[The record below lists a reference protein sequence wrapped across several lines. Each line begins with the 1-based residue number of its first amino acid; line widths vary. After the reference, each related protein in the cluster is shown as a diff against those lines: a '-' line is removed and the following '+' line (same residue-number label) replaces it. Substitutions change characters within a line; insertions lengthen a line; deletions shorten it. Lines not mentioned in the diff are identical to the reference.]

1 MDFRLTEEQQLLVDS
16 LKELCLREIPDSVI
30 AELDEKHE
38 FPWKQWQILADNGYT
53 GLGIDE
59 AYGGTPADVTTQCLV
74 ADVLGKYAFPLSVIY
89 GLGVICIRDIQDFG
103 TEEQKQ
109 LILGG
114 VSRGEPPVAL
124 GISEPQAA
132 SDASGLKTRADFDG
146 DDVIINGQKIY
157 CTISNVAKYIL
168 MMTRD
173 PEIENPYKAMSM
185 WIVPTDT
192 PGVRINPL
200 PKVGWWSVPTCEVFL
215 DNVRIPKSNL
225 LGTLNN
231 GWFQLM
237 KNFEIERVVL
247 SASVVGAAEAAFED
261 AARYANSRVQFGKP
275 IGSYQLIQ
283 KKIVDMALKVENM
296 RNYYS
301 KVAWMMDNGIPVR
314 HEHAMAKLYITQAAF
329 EVTDDAMQVLG
340 GMGYMMAARVQR
352 LWRDVRVMRI
362 GGGTDE
368 IMYNIAGPQLLK
380 NFK

>member
-16 LKELCLREIPDSVI
+16 LKELCLREIPDSAI

-109 LILGG
+109 TILGG
-114 VSRGEPPVAL
+114 VARGEPPIAL

-146 DDVIINGQKIY
+146 DDVVINGQKIY
-157 CTISNVAKYIL
+157 CTIANVAKYIL

-215 DNVRIPKSNL
+215 ENVRIPKSNL
-225 LGTLNN
+225 VGTLNN

-237 KNFEIERVVL
+237 KNFEIERVAL

-275 IGSYQLIQ
+275 IGTYQLIQ
-283 KKIVDMALKVENM
+283 KKIVDMAIKVENM

-314 HEHAMAKLYITQAAF
+314 HEHAMAKLYIAQTAF
-329 EVTDDAMQVLG
+329 EVTDDAMQVFG

>member
-215 DNVRIPKSNL
+215 ENVRIPKSNL

-301 KVAWMMDNGIPVR
+301 KIAWMMDNGIPVR
-314 HEHAMAKLYITQAAF
+314 HEHAMAKLYICQAAF

-380 NFK
+380 NYK

>member
-53 GLGIDE
+53 GLGIDK

-74 ADVLGKYAFPLSVIY
+74 ADVLGKYAFPLSVTY

-109 LILGG
+109 TILGG
-114 VSRGEPPVAL
+114 VARGEPPIAL

-157 CTISNVAKYIL
+157 CTIANIAKYIL

-215 DNVRIPKSNL
+215 ENVRIPKTNL
-225 LGTLNN
+225 VGTLNN

-237 KNFEIERVVL
+237 KNFEIERVAL

-275 IGSYQLIQ
+275 IGTYQLIQ

-301 KVAWMMDNGIPVR
+301 KVAWMMDNGISVR

>member
-38 FPWKQWQILADNGYT
+38 FPHKEWKILADNGYT

-59 AYGGTPADVTTQCLV
+59 KYGGTPADVTTQCLV

-89 GLGVICIRDIQDFG
+89 GLGVICIKDIQDFG
-103 TEEQKQ
+103 TEEQKHEV
-109 LILGG
+109 LGG
-114 VSRGEPPVAL
+114 IVRGDPPVAL

-146 DDVIINGQKIY
+146 DDVIFNGQKIY

-168 MMTRD
+168 LMTRD

-185 WIVPTDT
+185 WLLPTNT

-215 DNVRIPKSNL
+215 ENVRVPKTAL
-225 LGTLNN
+225 VGTLNN
-231 GWFQLM
+231 GWVQLM

-247 SASVVGAAEAAFED
+247 SSSVVGAAEAAFED

-275 IGSYQLIQ
+275 IGSYQLVQ
-283 KKIVDMALKVENM
+283 KKIVDMAVKVENM

-301 KVAWMMDNGIPVR
+301 KVAWMMDNDIPVR

-368 IMYNIAGPQLLK
+368 IMYNIAGPQILK
-380 NFK
+380 NYK

>member
-38 FPWKQWQILADNGYT
+38 FPHKEWKILADNGYT

-59 AYGGTPADVTTQCLV
+59 KYGGTPADVTTQCLV

-89 GLGVICIRDIQDFG
+89 GLGVIFIKDIQDFG
-103 TEEQKQ
+103 TEEQKHEV
-109 LILGG
+109 LGG
-114 VSRGEPPVAL
+114 IVRGDPPVAL
-124 GISEPQAA
+124 GISEPQAP

-146 DDVIINGQKIY
+146 DDVIFNGQKIY

-168 MMTRD
+168 LMTRD

-185 WIVPTDT
+185 WLLPTNT

-215 DNVRIPKSNL
+215 ENVRVPKTAL
-225 LGTLNN
+225 VGTLNN
-231 GWFQLM
+231 GWVQLM

-247 SASVVGAAEAAFED
+247 SSSVVGAAEAAFED

-275 IGSYQLIQ
+275 IGSYQLVQ
-283 KKIVDMALKVENM
+283 KKIVDMAVKVENM

-301 KVAWMMDNGIPVR
+301 KVAWMMDNDIPVR

-368 IMYNIAGPQLLK
+368 IMYNIAGPQILK
-380 NFK
+380 NYK

>member
-1 MDFRLTEEQQLLVDS
+1 MDFRLSEEQQLLVDS
-16 LKELCLREIPDSVI
+16 LKELCLREIPESLI

-38 FPWKQWQILADNGYT
+38 FPYKPWQTLADNGYA

-59 AYGGTPADVTTQCLV
+59 KYGGTPADVMTQCLV

-89 GLGVICIRDIQDFG
+89 GLGVICIKDIQDFG
-103 TEEQKQ
+103 TEEQKERV
-109 LILGG
+109 LGG
-114 VSRGEPPVAL
+114 IVRGDPPVAL

-157 CTISNVAKYIL
+157 CTISNIAKYIL
-168 MMTRD
+168 LMTRD

-185 WIVPTDT
+185 WLLPTDT

-215 DNVRIPKSNL
+215 ENVRIPKTAL
-225 LGTLNN
+225 VGKLNN
-231 GWFQLM
+231 GWVQLM

-261 AARYANSRVQFGKP
+261 AAKYANSRVQFGKP
-275 IGSYQLIQ
+275 IGTYQLIQ
-283 KKIVDMALKVENM
+283 KKIVDMAVKVENM

-301 KVAWMMDNGIPVR
+301 KVAWMMDNDMPVR
-314 HEHAMAKLYITQAAF
+314 HEHAMAKLYIAQAAF

-368 IMYNIAGPQLLK
+368 IMYNIAGPQILK
-380 NFK
+380 NYK

>member
-38 FPWKQWQILADNGYT
+38 FPHKEWKILADNGYT

-59 AYGGTPADVTTQCLV
+59 KYGGTPADVTTQCLV

-89 GLGVICIRDIQDFG
+89 GLGVICIKDIQDFG
-103 TEEQKQ
+103 TEEQKHEV
-109 LILGG
+109 LGG
-114 VSRGEPPVAL
+114 IVRGDPPVAL
-124 GISEPQAA
+124 GISEPQAP

-146 DDVIINGQKIY
+146 DDVIFNGQKIY

-168 MMTRD
+168 LMTRD

-185 WIVPTDT
+185 WLLPTNT

-215 DNVRIPKSNL
+215 ENVRVPKTAL
-225 LGTLNN
+225 VGTLNN
-231 GWFQLM
+231 GWVQLM

-247 SASVVGAAEAAFED
+247 SSSVVGAAEAAFED

-275 IGSYQLIQ
+275 IGSYQLVQ
-283 KKIVDMALKVENM
+283 KKIVDMAVKVENM

-301 KVAWMMDNGIPVR
+301 KVAWMMDNDIPVR

-368 IMYNIAGPQLLK
+368 IMYNIAGPQILK
-380 NFK
+380 NYK

>member
-16 LKELCLREIPDSVI
+16 LKELCLREIPDSTI

-59 AYGGTPADVTTQCLV
+59 AYGGTSADVTTQCLV

-109 LILGG
+109 TILGG
-114 VSRGEPPVAL
+114 VVRGEPPIAL

-146 DDVIINGQKIY
+146 DDVVINGQKIY
-157 CTISNVAKYIL
+157 CTIANVAKYIL

-215 DNVRIPKSNL
+215 ENVRIPKSNL
-225 LGTLNN
+225 VGTLNN

-237 KNFEIERVVL
+237 KNFEIERVAL

-275 IGSYQLIQ
+275 IGTYQLIQ

-314 HEHAMAKLYITQAAF
+314 HEHAMAKLYIAQTAF
-329 EVTDDAMQVLG
+329 EVTDDAMQVFG

>member
-16 LKELCLREIPDSVI
+16 LKEFCLREIPDNVI

-38 FPWKQWQILADNGYT
+38 FPWKQWQSLADNGYT
-53 GLGIDE
+53 GLGIEE

-109 LILGG
+109 TILGG
-114 VSRGEPPVAL
+114 VSRGEPPIAL

-132 SDASGLKTRADFDG
+132 SDASGLKTRADFEG
-146 DDVIINGQKIY
+146 DEVVINGQKIY

-185 WIVPTDT
+185 WIVPTDA

-215 DNVRIPKSNL
+215 ENVRIPKSNL

-247 SASVVGAAEAAFED
+247 SASVVGGAEAAFED

-275 IGSYQLIQ
+275 IGTYQLIQ
-283 KKIVDMALKVENM
+283 KKIVDMAVKVENM

-329 EVTDDAMQVLG
+329 EVTDDAMQVFG
-340 GMGYMMAARVQR
+340 GMGYMMDARIQR

-380 NFK
+380 KFK

>member
-16 LKELCLREIPDSVI
+16 LKELCLREIPDSAI

-109 LILGG
+109 TILGG
-114 VSRGEPPVAL
+114 VARGEPPIAL

-146 DDVIINGQKIY
+146 DDVVINGQKIY
-157 CTISNVAKYIL
+157 CTIANVAKYIL

-215 DNVRIPKSNL
+215 ENVRIPKSNL
-225 LGTLNN
+225 VGTLNN

-237 KNFEIERVVL
+237 KNFEIERVAL

-275 IGSYQLIQ
+275 IGTYQLIQ
-283 KKIVDMALKVENM
+283 KKIVDMAIKVENM

-314 HEHAMAKLYITQAAF
+314 HEHAMAKLYIAQTAF
-329 EVTDDAMQVLG
+329 EVTDDAMQVFG

-362 GGGTDE
+362 GGGTDQ

>member
-16 LKELCLREIPDSVI
+16 LKEFCLREIPDNVI

-109 LILGG
+109 TILGG
-114 VSRGEPPVAL
+114 VARGEPPIAL

-146 DDVIINGQKIY
+146 DDVVINGQKIY
-157 CTISNVAKYIL
+157 CTIANVAKYIL

-215 DNVRIPKSNL
+215 ENVRIPKSNL
-225 LGTLNN
+225 VGTLNN

-237 KNFEIERVVL
+237 KNFEIERVAL

-275 IGSYQLIQ
+275 IGTYQLIQ
-283 KKIVDMALKVENM
+283 KKIVDMAIKVENM

-314 HEHAMAKLYITQAAF
+314 HEHAMAKLYIAQTAF
-329 EVTDDAMQVLG
+329 EVTDDAMQVFG

>member
-16 LKELCLREIPDSVI
+16 LKELCLREFPDNVI

-38 FPWKQWQILADNGYT
+38 YPHKQWQVLADNGYA

-59 AYGGTPADVTTQCLV
+59 KYGGTPADVMTQCLV

-89 GLGVICIRDIQDFG
+89 GLGVICIKDIQDFG
-103 TEEQKQ
+103 NEEQKE
-109 LILGG
+109 LVLGG
-114 VSRGEPPVAL
+114 ITRGDPPVAL

-132 SDASGLKTRADFDG
+132 SDASGLKTRAVFDG

-168 MMTRD
+168 LMTRD

-185 WIVPTDT
+185 WLLPTAT

-215 DNVRIPKSNL
+215 EDVRIPKTAL
-225 LGTLNN
+225 VGTLNN
-231 GWFQLM
+231 GWLQLM

-261 AARYANSRVQFGKP
+261 AAKYANSRIQFGKP
-275 IGSYQLIQ
+275 IGTYQLIQ
-283 KKIVDMALKVENM
+283 KKIVDMAIKIENM

-301 KVAWMMDNGIPVR
+301 KLAWMMDNGISVR
-314 HEHAMAKLYITQAAF
+314 YEHAMGKLYMTQAAF
-329 EVTDDAMQVLG
+329 EVADDAMQVLG
-340 GMGYMMAARVQR
+340 GMGYMMAARTQR
-352 LWRDVRVMRI
+352 LWRDIRVMRI

-368 IMYNIAGPQLLK
+368 IMYNLAAPQLLK
-380 NFK
+380 NYK

>member
-16 LKELCLREIPDSVI
+16 LKELCLREFPDNVI
-30 AELDEKHE
+30 KDLDDKQE
-38 FPWKQWQILADNGYT
+38 FPHKEWKILAENGYV

-59 AYGGTPADVTTQCLV
+59 EYGGTPADVMTQCLV

-89 GLGVICIRDIQDFG
+89 GLGVICIKDIQDFG
-103 TEEQKQ
+103 SEEQKQ
-109 LILGG
+109 AVLGG
-114 VSRGEPPVAL
+114 IIKGDPPVAL

-168 MMTRD
+168 LMTRD

-185 WIVPTDT
+185 WLLPTDT

-200 PKVGWWSVPTCEVFL
+200 QKIGWWSVPTCEVFL
-215 DNVRIPKSNL
+215 ENVRLPKSAL
-225 LGTLNN
+225 VGTLNN
-231 GWFQLM
+231 GWYQLM

-247 SASVVGAAEAAFED
+247 SGSVVGAADACFED

-275 IGSYQLIQ
+275 IGTYQLIQ
-283 KKIVDMALKVENM
+283 KKIVDMAVKVENM

-301 KVAWMMDNGIPVR
+301 KVAWMMDNGQSVR
-314 HEHAMAKLYITQAAF
+314 HEHAMLKLYIAQASF
-329 EVTDDAMQVLG
+329 EVADDAMQVLG
-340 GMGYMMAARVQR
+340 GMGYMSDSRISR
-352 LWRDVRVMRI
+352 LWRDIRVMRI

-368 IMYNIAGPQLLK
+368 IMYNIAGPQILK
-380 NFK
+380 NYK